1 MFSTSRHNLGIYR
14 GIGNICQYVIP
25 KGHLE
30 GLAPQTAIENALA
43 RVILGL
49 GGLRVGIIGEDRN
62 QASFVA
68 VPSLDLLGFVQWK
81 TVTTSDPSDHD
92 NQVLQLFRDR
102 LEQLWPDTAHR
113 PPWKLVVLQV
123 ENADNDA
130 VVLEILFAVH
140 HALADGKSTSIFHS
154 QLLRELNSTSSGPPA
169 ELNRHVLTFTE
180 PPVLAP
186 SQEEL
191 IPFKISWP
199 YFLKLLW
206 REILCPSWLQPTPTF
221 EPWCGK
227 PICLEPHQLGVRLV
241 TINPDTV
248 SSLIATCRTHGATLT
263 AILHVLVLASLARRV
278 PADAASAFSCE
289 TSISYRPWAK
299 LPPSVDID
307 LDAVLTDLVTS
318 SSRIWGPETVE
329 KLRSALEDDSGAQD
343 TEEDNILW
351 PLAAE
356 WRAEMKAKVASLPN
370 DDLTGLMG
378 YVSDWEKR
386 WLDRIGKARDCT
398 WDFANVGSMSGV
410 TPGGE
415 QGWSI
420 RRSLFA
426 QPAKVAGPALGVGI
440 SGVEGRDLTLT
451 FTWQETIIDATL
463 VDGLVADLGAWFEQF
478 ARMKRFG
485 VFEGRG

>member
-1 MFSTSRHNLGIYR
+1 M
-14 GIGNICQYVIP
+14 IP
-25 KGHLE
+25 KGHLG

-49 GGLRVGIIGEDRN
+49 GGLRVGIIGEDTN
-62 QASFVA
+62 QASFVT
-68 VPSLDLLGFVQWK
+68 VPSLDILDFVQWK
-81 TVTTSDPSDHD
+81 TVTATTSSDHD
-92 NQVLQLFRDR
+92 DQVLQLCRER

-113 PPWKLVVLQV
+113 PPWQLVVLQV
-123 ENADNDA
+123 ETADNDA

-154 QLLRELNSTSSGPPA
+154 LLLRELNGTSSGPPA
-169 ELNRHVLTFTE
+169 ALDRHVLSFTE

-199 YFLKLLW
+199 YFVKLLW
-206 REILCPSWLQPTPTF
+206 REVLCPSWLQPTPTF
-221 EPWCGK
+221 ELWCGK
-227 PICLEPHQLGVRLV
+227 PVCLEPHKLGLRLV
-241 TINPDTV
+241 AINPHTV
-248 SSLIATCRTHGATLT
+248 SSLLVVCRTHGATLT
-263 AILHVLVLASLARRV
+263 AILHVLILASLARRV
-278 PADAASAFSCE
+278 PADTASAFSCE

-299 LPPSVDID
+299 LPPGVDID
-307 LDAVLTDLVTS
+307 LDAVLADLATS
-318 SSRIWGPETVE
+318 SSRIWGPEIVE
-329 KLRSALEDDSGAQD
+329 KLRCALEDGSGAQD
-343 TEEDNILW
+343 TQEDSLLW

-356 WRAEMKAKVASLPN
+356 WRAEMKAKVASLPK
-370 DDLTGLMG
+370 DDPTGLMG
-378 YVSDWEKR
+378 YVSDWNKR

-410 TPGGE
+410 TRGSE
-415 QGWSI
+415 KGWSI

-451 FTWQETIIDATL
+451 FTWQETILDATL
-463 VDGLVADLGAWFEQF
+463 VDGLVADLGAWLEQF
-478 ARMKRFG
+478 ARTQRFG
-485 VFEGRG
+485 VFEGRE